1 MHLELARAAQSFT
14 EIPCLVLRLLQQN
27 RDLQGQLQPLWG
39 WAPYLGPHSL
49 GRCMAGGHL
58 SSANIWDHNDPP
70 PETGYAFTG

>member
-1 MHLELARAAQSFT
+1 MHWELARAVQSFT

-49 GRCMAGGHL
+49 GDAWLG
-58 SSANIWDHNDPP
+58 D
-70 PETGYAFTG
+70 T